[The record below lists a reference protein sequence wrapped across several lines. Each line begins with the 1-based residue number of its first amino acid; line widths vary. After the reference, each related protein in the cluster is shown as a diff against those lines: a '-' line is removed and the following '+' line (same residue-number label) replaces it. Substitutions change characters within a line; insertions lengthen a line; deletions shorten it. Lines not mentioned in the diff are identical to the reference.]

1 MERRGGSRRLYLDV
15 RDARL
20 CCVDFGGEGPPVLLL
35 HGLAGRANEWRSA
48 AVWMAEGYRVLALD
62 QRGHGMSDKGLRDYS
77 RKAYVDDVVA
87 VIQRLGLGPVVL
99 VGQSMGGL
107 NAFLA
112 AARRPDLVRAL
123 VVVEASPGDPVPEV
137 PERVGAWLDS
147 WPVPFPTLADA
158 RAFFGGDTLYAQTW
172 LEVLEEHPEGYRPQF
187 RREDMLASVSDI
199 AERDYWDEW
208 DRVRCPTLGVGG
220 ARGYVAEDELRE
232 MARRIPSGSYAR
244 IPEAGHDLH
253 LERPEAWRGVVEA
266 FLATTV
272 GDSYGA
278 FGTE

>member
-1 MERRGGSRRLYLDV
+1 VGLRDGSKRLYLDV
-15 RDARL
+15 RGVRL

-35 HGLAGRANEWRSA
+35 HGLAGRANEWRST
-48 AVWMAEGYRVLALD
+48 AVWMTEGYRVLALD
-62 QRGHGMSDKGLRDYS
+62 QRGHGMSDKDVGDYS
-77 RKAYVDDVVA
+77 RGAYVDDVVT
-87 VIQRLGLGPVVL
+87 VIERLGPVVL

-123 VVVEASPGDPVPEV
+123 VVVEASPGGPDPKAPG
-137 PERVGAWLDS
+137 RVGSWLDS

-187 RREDMLASVSDI
+187 RRESMVASVADV
-199 AERDYWDEW
+199 AERDYWNEW
-208 DRVRCPTLGVGG
+208 ERIRCPTLCVGG
-220 ARGYVAEDELRE
+220 ARGYVAEEELSE

-244 IPEAGHDLH
+244 VPDAGHDLH
-253 LERPEAWRGVVEA
+253 LERPEAWRGVVES
-266 FLATTV
+266 FLSSTV
-272 GDSYGA
+272 ADPRGA
-278 FGTE
+278 FGTG